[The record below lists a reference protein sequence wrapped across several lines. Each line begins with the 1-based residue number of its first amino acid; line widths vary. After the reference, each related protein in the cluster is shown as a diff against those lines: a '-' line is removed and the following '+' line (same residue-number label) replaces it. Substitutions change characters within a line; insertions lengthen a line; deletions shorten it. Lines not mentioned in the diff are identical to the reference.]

1 MIKNPKG
8 VTGYRAVSGFT
19 QFLIILAGA
28 LVIILVIGI
37 YAFKNGQIKLLSLE
51 KPSIITPT
59 PATTTISPTPT
70 SIKDSRCYLDPE
82 TGPCKA
88 FFKRYYYDIND
99 SKCKEFTW
107 GGCNGI
113 VPFETLEECRT
124 LCELDE
130 TIRWKT
136 YTNITPGWTT
146 YSFKYPSR
154 FTIEDWTKG
163 SLTIIDSQTNATV
176 FSVLPG
182 STGLMGTP
190 KQTLSEYADPKY
202 SMFVG
207 ENILEQK
214 EIQISDNPAIR
225 VKSSNNQGQVFIEVT
240 IEDPNGLGN
249 FYSIVYISN
258 QELSE
263 TEFNQILSTF
273 QFTK

>member
-99 SKCKEFTW
+99 SKCKEFT
-107 GGCNGI
+107 
-113 VPFETLEECRT
+113 
-124 LCELDE
+124 
-130 TIRWKT
+130 
-136 YTNITPGWTT
+136 
-146 YSFKYPSR
+146 
-154 FTIEDWTKG
+154 
-163 SLTIIDSQTNATV
+163 
-176 FSVLPG
+176 
-182 STGLMGTP
+182 
-190 KQTLSEYADPKY
+190 
-202 SMFVG
+202 
-207 ENILEQK
+207 
-214 EIQISDNPAIR
+214 
-225 VKSSNNQGQVFIEVT
+225 
-240 IEDPNGLGN
+240 
-249 FYSIVYISN
+249 
-258 QELSE
+258 
-263 TEFNQILSTF
+263 
-273 QFTK
+273 